1 MQIVYILICSDNTYY
16 TGCTHD
22 LDVRLERHSKGY
34 VEYTKTRLPIELVF
48 YCAFKTKENAFAFE
62 KYLKSGSGIAF
73 RNKHFLS
80 QLNPTRSSDG
90 NKIN

>member
-1 MQIVYILICSDNTYY
+1 MQIVYILKCSDNTYY
-16 TGCTHD
+16 TGCTQD
-22 LDVRLERHSKGY
+22 LDARLERHSNGY

-48 YCAFKTKENAFAFE
+48 YCGFKTKENAFAFE

-80 QLNPTRSSDG
+80 QINPNISLDG
-90 NKIN
+90 NED